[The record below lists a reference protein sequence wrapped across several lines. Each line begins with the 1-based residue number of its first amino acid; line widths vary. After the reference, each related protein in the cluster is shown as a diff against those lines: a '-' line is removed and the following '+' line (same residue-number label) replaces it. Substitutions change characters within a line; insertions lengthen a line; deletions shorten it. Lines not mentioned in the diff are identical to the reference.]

1 MSPEIERRPAIAGVA
16 QITQKLDDPRLARSP
31 LELMEQA
38 VRDAAEDAGAPKLVE
53 SLDAILMPQGI
64 WRHADPGRLLA
75 ERLGSPAAKTA
86 LGALSG
92 HIVQVLIDHACREI
106 AAGRA
111 DVIAIAGGESEHSRR
126 RLARLG
132 VPLHW
137 EDRTAGEPDLRFGSF
152 GHARAPEEERAGL
165 VNATT
170 LFALC
175 DTALRHARGESPS
188 AHRDRLARI
197 QCEMS
202 RIARDHPRA
211 WIREAPSAERIR
223 EPGPGNRMVN
233 YPYTKLMTSN
243 IAVDQAAA
251 LLVCS
256 ERAMR
261 RFGVADEKR
270 VFLRAATEMSHGTG
284 LRERDAL
291 HHHPGQA
298 LAARRALE
306 LARLEP
312 DAIDHVDL
320 YSCFPFA
327 VQAGATALGVG
338 LDPLP
343 SLTGGMT
350 FFGGPLGSYVLHS
363 KASLVERL
371 RSDPGSIGAIGSLG
385 GHFAHFGWG
394 IYSTDPGDA
403 PGPIVEDVSAAF
415 AALPRRPLRDGHAG
429 PVVVESYTVAVDPT
443 GPQHATFTAL
453 APEGHRVFARSEDPS
468 LMQALLADED
478 ACGRAARVA
487 GGLIELA

>member
-1 MSPEIERRPAIAGVA
+1 MPPELDRRPALAGVA
-16 QITQKLDDPRLARSP
+16 QITQKLEDPRLARSP
-31 LELMEQA
+31 IELMEQA
-38 VRDAAEDAGAPKLVE
+38 IRDAAEDAGAPKLVE
-53 SLDAILMPQGI
+53 SLDAIYVPKGI
-64 WRHADPGRLLA
+64 WRHADPGRILA

-92 HIVQVLIDHACREI
+92 HIVQVLVDQACREI

-111 DVIAIAGGESEHSRR
+111 DVVAITGGESEHSRR
-126 RLARLG
+126 RLERMG

-137 EDRTAGEPDLRFGSF
+137 DDRTAGEPDLRFGRF
-152 GHARAPEEERAGL
+152 DYVRAREEERAGL

-175 DTALRHARGESPS
+175 DTSLRHERGESPA
-188 AHRDRLARI
+188 AHRDRLAAL
-197 QCEMS
+197 QHGMS
-202 RIARDHPRA
+202 RIAREHPQA
-211 WIREAPSAERIR
+211 WIRDAPSAERIR

-251 LLVCS
+251 LIVCS

-261 RFGVADEKR
+261 RFGVPEEKR
-270 VFLRAATEMSHGTG
+270 VHLRAATEMGHATG
-284 LRERDAL
+284 LRERDVL
-291 HHHPGQA
+291 HRNPGQA
-298 LAARRALE
+298 LAAQRALE
-306 LARLEP
+306 LARLSP
-312 DAIDHVDL
+312 DALDHVDV

-327 VQAGATALGVG
+327 VQAGAAALGVG

-363 KASLVERL
+363 KVSLALRL
-371 RSDPGSIGAIGSLG
+371 RSDPGSIGVIGSLG

-394 IYSTDPGDA
+394 IYSTDPGDE
-403 PGPIVEDVSAAF
+403 PFPLVEDVSARM
-415 AALPRRPLRDGHAG
+415 AALPRRPLQDAYAG
-429 PVVVESYTVAVDPT
+429 PAVVESYTLAVGPD
-443 GPQHATFTAL
+443 GPQSITLSAL
-453 APEGHRVFARSEDPS
+453 TPEGSRVFARSEDTL

-478 ACGRAARVA
+478 LCGRPARIADGVA
-487 GGLIELA
+487 ELE